1 MTPTEDKFLET
12 TPLDVT
18 IKALTSQIEEL
29 KSLQKKQMENDHQ
42 VSTGSGDS
50 QRTEILENE
59 VKELRILNAKAEYR
73 IEILLNTLANYDQQ
87 LGNKDL

>member
-29 KSLQKKQMENDHQ
+29 KSLQKKRLENDHH
-42 VSTGSGDS
+42 VSAVGGDK
-50 QRTEILENE
+50 QRIEALEKEIQD
-59 VKELRILNAKAEYR
+59 LRTINAKAEYR
-73 IEILLNTLANYDQQ
+73 IQILLNTLNQYDQQ
-87 LGNKDL
+87 LSK